1 MQLGAQGCFKGNIN
15 QVTFSPHLSLRTR
28 VVSATHSDA
37 KQRGEALG
45 SLPFFFCVSRWNHIS
60 SVTTRELDKC
70 CVLLC
75 SWPQGRLV
83 AFALWASP

>member
-28 VVSATHSDA
+28 VVSATYSDA

-45 SLPFFFCVSRWNHIS
+45 SLPLFSM
-60 SVTTRELDKC
+60 
-70 CVLLC
+70 
-75 SWPQGRLV
+75 
-83 AFALWASP
+83 